1 MAGGIYNIRQDAW
14 NGRWQGEG
22 TSNTFPA
29 ATTSQKTNQMSDRL
43 IEDASFARLANV
55 TLSYMIK
62 FGKNFPLKD
71 TKIFVTGN
79 NLLTLT
85 KYRGF
90 DPEVDSFGGSS
101 MIVGVDNNSYPSSR
115 SVIFGLNINF

>member
-1 MAGGIYNIRQDAW
+1 
-14 NGRWQGEG
+14 
-22 TSNTFPA
+22 
-29 ATTSQKTNQMSDRL
+29 MSDRL